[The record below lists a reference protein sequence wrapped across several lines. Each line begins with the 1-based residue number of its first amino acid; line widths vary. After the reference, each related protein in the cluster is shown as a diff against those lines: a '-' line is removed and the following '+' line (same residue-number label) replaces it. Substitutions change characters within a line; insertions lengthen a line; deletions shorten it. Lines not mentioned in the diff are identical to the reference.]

1 MPEPHVA
8 AFRAETGFK
17 PIDAVRYRQKATID
31 PYQHRDSDILL
42 YRMIGC
48 GSPNVLTQAERGSG
62 EPDLLFM
69 AYGTGHPAHG
79 KVAGTPFSI
88 APRRTLRS
96 TFIPRDIDTSVTFV
110 ASAKSV
116 NLMFP
121 NGYLDK
127 LVEGERHRGL
137 AVKLFSEDVRLA
149 NLIKMLEAEIA
160 APSFASHML
169 IEGLTRAIA
178 SILVQIDPERTAYDA
193 RRIYLPLWKL
203 RRVDDF
209 IEANLDRPIRLSDLA
224 DVAGLSVFHFVHV
237 FKLATGSTPYH
248 YLCARRIAYSCR
260 LLAEDRLDI
269 VEIAGACGFSS
280 QSHFTSAFTK
290 AMGIS
295 PGRYRRTMGVRG

>member
-31 PYQHRDSDILL
+31 PYQHHESDILL

-48 GSPNVLTQAERGSG
+48 GSEHVLTQAERGAG

-69 AYGTGHPAHG
+69 AHGTGHAAHG
-79 KVAGTPFSI
+79 KVAGTRFSI
-88 APRRTLRS
+88 DPSRALRT
-96 TFIPRDIDTSVTFV
+96 TFIPRDVDTSVTFV
-110 ASAKSV
+110 ASARSV
-116 NLMFP
+116 NFMFP

-127 LVEGERHRGL
+127 LVEGERQHSI
-137 AVKLFSEDVRLA
+137 AVRLFSEDVRLA
-149 NLIKMLEAEIA
+149 NLIKMLEAEIV

-178 SILVQIDPERTAYDA
+178 SILVQIDPERTAHDA
-193 RRIYLPLWKL
+193 RRIYLPPWKL
-203 RRVDDF
+203 RRVDEF

-248 YLCARRIAYSCR
+248 YLCERRIAYSCR
-260 LLAEDRLDI
+260 LLIEDRLNI

-290 AMGIS
+290 TMGIS
-295 PGRYRRTMGVRG
+295 PGRYRRTMSTRE